1 MVNKATNKKLK
12 AIIKKRNSTRKLN
25 QLIDKFNLEK
35 DENKRQDLLE
45 KMGAI
50 PIAETRN
57 PNPKR
62 IGLKRDKNRK

>member
-1 MVNKATNKKLK
+1 
-12 AIIKKRNSTRKLN
+12 KLN